1 MSDHGISTGE
11 RFGEHAYGAFCYDYT
26 LRTFAYFLTNNLP
39 TIEIKQQT
47 RTIDFLPTILDYLEI
62 SEDENYSKPDGI
74 SLLPLVNN
82 ELIPEN
88 YAFTETGNP
97 LYEKS
102 PPKEP
107 NVKSIR
113 TSKWKLIF
121 NEHDTSKE
129 LYNLELDPHEKTNM
143 INTGEN
149 MEEILWN
156 ELETIIN
163 KRD

>member
-1 MSDHGISTGE
+1 M
-11 RFGEHAYGAFCYDYT
+11 
-26 LRTFAYFLTNNLP
+26 
-39 TIEIKQQT
+39 
-47 RTIDFLPTILDYLEI
+47 PTILDYLEI

-156 ELETIIN
+156 ELQTIIN